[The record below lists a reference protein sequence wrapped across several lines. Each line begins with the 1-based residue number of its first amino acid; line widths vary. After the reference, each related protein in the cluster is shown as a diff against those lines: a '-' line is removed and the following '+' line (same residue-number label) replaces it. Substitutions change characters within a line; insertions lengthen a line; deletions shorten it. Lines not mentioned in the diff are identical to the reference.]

1 MNKSTLYT
9 LVAILI
15 GGSFIGVVMMY
26 QNTVPVE
33 TVSSQELEGVG
44 VTFYRSPTCGC
55 CAGHAAALEAAG
67 AIVDMQNVDE
77 VTLQNIKQEHNI
89 PFNKQSCH
97 TAIIDDYVVEGHV
110 PVDALA
116 QFLEE
121 APDTMGITLPGM
133 PIGTPGM
140 PGRQTEPY
148 IVETL
153 EGDVYWRKDP
163 S

>member
-1 MNKSTLYT
+1 MNKSTLY
-9 LVAILI
+9 VLI
-15 GGSFIGVVMMY
+15 AAFIGVSLVGVAIVR
-26 QNTVPVE
+26 QDTVPVE
-33 TVSSQELEGVG
+33 TASAQELEGVE

-55 CAGHAAALEAAG
+55 CAGHATALEEAG

-77 VTLQNIKQEHNI
+77 VTLQNIKQEHGI

-110 PVDALA
+110 PVAALA

-121 APDTMGITLPGM
+121 APDTKGITLPGM

-148 IVETL
+148 VVETL
-153 EGDVYWRKDP
+153 EGDVYWRKDL
-163 S
+163 

>member
-1 MNKSTLYT
+1 MNKSAVYT
-9 LVAILI
+9 LVAILF
-15 GGSFIGVVMMY
+15 GGSFVGAAVMS
-26 QNTVPVE
+26 QDTTPVE
-33 TVSSQELEGVG
+33 TVSAQKLEGVE

-55 CAGHAAALEAAG
+55 CAGHAAALEDAG
-67 AIVDMQNVDE
+67 ATVDMRNVDE
-77 VTLQNIKQEHNI
+77 VALQDIKEEHGI

-110 PVDALA
+110 PIAALA
-116 QFLEE
+116 QFLDEK
-121 APDTMGITLPGM
+121 PDTQGITLPGM

-140 PGRQTEPY
+140 PGPQTEPY